1 MKNIFYS
8 CECIL
13 DKLIALTEE
22 DIIIGLQDQTILSL
36 PEKWMMIVHD
46 TNVICLFCRDTVL
59 TIKLFIPHQ
68 IFCLKRTHWSCDSC
82 VDFLEFGDIH
92 DMCGNCLE
100 VLFEKLM
107 KILIRVKK

>member
-68 IFCLKRTHWSCDSC
+68 IFCLIFWSL
-82 VDFLEFGDIH
+82 VIYMIFVEIVWKFFLK
-92 DMCGNCLE
+92 N
-100 VLFEKLM
+100 
-107 KILIRVKK
+107 